1 MRTEELIRESEAFD
15 SEGDAYIHFEAVN
28 FQAHILMSGD
38 TIMLLTG
45 IAAMILKA
53 AQMYELP
60 LWKLVWRL
68 FKTARS
74 LNKDTDFVDYE

>member
-1 MRTEELIRESEAFD
+1 MRTEELIRESEAFE

-45 IAAMILKA
+45 IAAMMVKA

-68 FKTARS
+68 FKTARAM
-74 LNKDTDFVDYE
+74 NKDTDFVDYE